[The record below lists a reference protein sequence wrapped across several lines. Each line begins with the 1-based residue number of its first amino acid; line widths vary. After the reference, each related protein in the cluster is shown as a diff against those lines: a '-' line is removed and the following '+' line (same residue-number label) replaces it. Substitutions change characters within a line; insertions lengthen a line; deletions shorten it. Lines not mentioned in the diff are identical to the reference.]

1 MTPHQIELA
10 RHALGLKAATLISYR
25 NHFCAGPAHPD
36 YGDWMQMVAAGD
48 AIRRESKVLPP
59 GDVMFHLTR
68 AGAEAALLPGDIL
81 NPEDWP

>member
-1 MTPHQIELA
+1 MTPRQIELA
-10 RHALGLKAATLISYR
+10 RHALGLRPTRLISCR
-25 NHFCAGPAHPD
+25 NHFVAGPGHPD
-36 YGDWMQMVAAGD
+36 YRDWMVMVAAGQ
-48 AIRRESKVLPP
+48 ASRRENKHLPP